1 MFGKLSKNKRLKNL
15 EEDVDDLC
23 YEMFCDLN
31 HNNVLRRLSLLEN
44 FKGETVPA
52 IVRSVNE
59 NVLIMDGNVKTI
71 KSDIE
76 SLRDLQ
82 ERLGQKVKDNDTGAK
97 ETVLALFK
105 YLGLTLNEEGEV
117 IKTKIKKN
125 AKSNVVSTPK
135 KTTKR
140 KSK

>member
-1 MFGKLSKNKRLKNL
+1 MFGKPSKGTRLENL
-15 EEDVDDLC
+15 EEDVDDL
-23 YEMFCDLN
+23 YHEVFCDLN
-31 HNNVLRRLSLLEN
+31 HNNVLRRLCLLEN

-117 IKTKIKKN
+117 IKIKKTKN
-125 AKSNVVSTPK
+125 AKPLSTPK
-135 KTTKR
+135 KTTRR

>member
-1 MFGKLSKNKRLKNL
+1 MFGKLSKSTRLENL

-23 YEMFCDLN
+23 YEVFCDLN

-59 NVLIMDGNVKTI
+59 NVLITDGNVKTI
-71 KSDIE
+71 KNDIE
-76 SLRDLQ
+76 ALYNLQ
-82 ERLGQKVKDNDTGAK
+82 ERLGQNVKDNDTGAK

-105 YLGLTLNEEGEV
+105 YLGLTLNEQGEV
-117 IKTKIKKN
+117 IKVIKKPN
-125 AKSNVVSTPK
+125 ARTKTVSSPTKSS
-135 KTTKR
+135 KR
-140 KSK
+140 K